1 MRKRGINMYTADRE
15 TGTFIEEVESVEQG
29 LRVIATY
36 ERMDKAN
43 GCYSPDFYDVVD
55 SDHCSLIN

>member
-1 MRKRGINMYTADRE
+1 MYTADRE